1 HVDVRIIAATHQ
13 NLEKLV
19 AEGKFR
25 EDLYHRLNVIRI
37 HIPRLRD
44 RSEDIPMLA
53 EHFLQR
59 AGHELSVEPKQLR
72 SETAAFLQQL
82 PWPGNV
88 RQLENACRWLTVMA
102 SSREVLLTDLPPE
115 LRSPSMTQSH
125 TAVKVEGMIA
135 GQPQV
140 SLGHSSLEW
149 DAALSLWAKQHLMN
163 GEQQILNT
171 ATPMFERV
179 MILAALEHS
188 QGKKRL
194 ASELLGWGRNTL
206 TRKLKELGISS
217 TDDEEDAA

>member
-1 HVDVRIIAATHQ
+1 VRIIAATHQ
-13 NLEKLV
+13 DLEKLV
-19 AEGKFR
+19 IEGKFR

-53 EHFLQR
+53 AHFLER
-59 AGHELSVEPKQLR
+59 AGHELSVEPKKLR
-72 SETAAFLQQL
+72 SETAAYLQQL

-88 RQLENACRWLTVMA
+88 RQLENTCRWLTVMA

-115 LRSPSMTQSH
+115 LKLPAHVSSPVSAKADSLATGQV
-125 TAVKVEGMIA
+125 AV
-135 GQPQV
+135 PQAIV
-140 SLGHSSLEW
+140 HASIEW
-149 DAALSLWAKQHLMN
+149 DVALGLWAKQHLLN

-206 TRKLKELGISS
+206 TRKLKELGIS
-217 TDDEEDAA
+217 TAEDDDDAA

>member
-1 HVDVRIIAATHQ
+1 M
-13 NLEKLV
+13 
-19 AEGKFR
+19 
-25 EDLYHRLNVIRI
+25 IRI

-59 AGHELSVEPKQLR
+59 AGHELSVEPKQLSR
-72 SETAAFLQQL
+72 ETAAFLQQL

-88 RQLENACRWLTVMA
+88 RQLENTCRWLTVMA
-102 SSREVLLTDLPPE
+102 SSREVLLSDLPPE
-115 LRSPSMTQSH
+115 LRSPNQSSSH
-125 TAVKVEGMIA
+125 SAINPLGIVEH
-135 GQPQV
+135 GQIPM
-140 SLGHSSLEW
+140 LAAKASLEW
-149 DAALSLWAKQHLMN
+149 DTALSLWAKKQLMN
-163 GEQQILNT
+163 GEQQLLNT

-188 QGKKRL
+188 QGRKRL

-217 TDDEEDAA
+217 TDDDEDVA